1 MWHCRKCH
9 KATDEF
15 SSALIQSPFMRRRQ
29 VISSLL
35 SAGLL
40 LASSQAQTGDWQAV
54 QDIPPGSE
62 ISVKTE
68 SGSARCVFENATDT
82 ELRCERRLGTSLR
95 SVTFDRQA
103 IRRVVRLE
111 HPGANAALGA
121 AIGTGIGGAVGVAVT
136 KDSKDAETRVY
147 APLLLGILGGIVSGV
162 IMKVFSPVYRRVVYR
177 Q

>member
-1 MWHCRKCH
+1 MRK
-9 KATDEF
+9 
-15 SSALIQSPFMRRRQ
+15 RQ
-29 VISSLL
+29 VVSSLL

-62 ISVKTE
+62 ISVKTQ

-82 ELRCERRLGTSLR
+82 ELRCERRLGKSPR
-95 SVTFDRQA
+95 SVTFDRQG
-103 IRRVVRLE
+103 IRRVRLE
-111 HPGANAALGA
+111 RPGANAALGPV
-121 AIGTGIGGAVGVAVT
+121 IGTGIGGAVGVAVT

-147 APLLLGILGGIVSGV
+147 APLLLGILGGVVSGI
-162 IMKVFSPVYRRVVYR
+162 IMKKFSPVHGKVVYR